1 MKKVKIL
8 NTNISEITLETASKI
23 LTSSRNKTVAVC
35 NANSLVRSYKD
46 RDIKKILD
54 SFDINLPDGFP
65 VAKASRILYKN
76 NQKRVDGYKIFNE
89 TIKAGLKSNTSHYFY
104 GNSEEVISKLISI
117 LKKRYPNVNIN
128 GYNCPPV
135 GSAESL
141 SSSYYQDLI
150 LQNDPDIVWVSLGFP
165 KQEKVIRNFKNSDKF
180 SSNLVG
186 IGFAIEWVAGTK
198 IKAPELLANIGLEW
212 IFRLV
217 QEPKRLYKRYLV
229 DNSLFI
235 IYFLKQLF
243 LKDRK
248 IKKS

>member
-1 MKKVKIL
+1 M
-8 NTNISEITLETASKI
+8 
-23 LTSSRNKTVAVC
+23 
-35 NANSLVRSYKD
+35 
-46 RDIKKILD
+46 
-54 SFDINLPDGFP
+54 
-65 VAKASRILYKN
+65 
-76 NQKRVDGYKIFNE
+76 
-89 TIKAGLKSNTSHYFY
+89 
-104 GNSEEVISKLISI
+104 
-117 LKKRYPNVNIN
+117 
-128 GYNCPPV
+128 
-135 GSAESL
+135 
-141 SSSYYQDLI
+141 
-150 LQNDPDIVWVSLGFP
+150 SLGFP

-243 LKDRK
+243 LKDRE

>member
-1 MKKVKIL
+1 MYSQI
-8 NTNISEITLETASKI
+8 
-23 LTSSRNKTVAVC
+23 
-35 NANSLVRSYKD
+35 
-46 RDIKKILD
+46 
-54 SFDINLPDGFP
+54 
-65 VAKASRILYKN
+65 
-76 NQKRVDGYKIFNE
+76 
-89 TIKAGLKSNTSHYFY
+89 LKSVLIFVKDKNSYEINRMNTYQ
-104 GNSEEVISKLISI
+104 EVISKLISI

-135 GSAESL
+135 GSPESL

-150 LQNDPDIVWVSLGFP
+150 LQKDPDIVWVSLGFP

-243 LKDRK
+243 LKDRE